1 MLLGKPGWQGKKSCA
16 LKLVLKR
23 CMGAQNMGASYL
35 SRRASLVAEVLGMAE
50 RLRAPDVRAHDA
62 VLLMD
67 RVMSV
72 KDMDK
77 SQVRH
82 PTALW
87 PDPGA

>member
-1 MLLGKPGWQGKKSCA
+1 
-16 LKLVLKR
+16 
-23 CMGAQNMGASYL
+23 MGASYL

-72 KDMDK
+72 NDNSK
-77 SQVRH
+77 SQVRQ

-87 PDPGA
+87 PDPRVWT